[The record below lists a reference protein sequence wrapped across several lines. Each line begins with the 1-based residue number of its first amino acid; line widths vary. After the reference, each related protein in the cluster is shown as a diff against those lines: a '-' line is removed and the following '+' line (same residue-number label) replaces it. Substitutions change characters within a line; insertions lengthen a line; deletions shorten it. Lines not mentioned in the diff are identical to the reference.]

1 MLSEEANVGKVTKM
15 KKMLLALTIT
25 AGTCAFSTGS
35 LADPRALALDAA
47 EYDASTSI
55 VPAETREKLLEQTR
69 AKLAERE
76 SIDQITTG
84 SVEADPAKDDFEARG
99 VVKPNSEVTLAAGVA
114 ARIQK
119 LPFKDGE
126 TFKKGE
132 ELIVFDCARQKAEL
146 RGANATLSKATMAY
160 GGKKRLKARGAA
172 GAQEVREASADV
184 ATAKAGVDALKE
196 VIALCKISAPFN
208 GRVVE
213 RHAEP
218 HEIPAASAPIIT
230 VVDDSALELDLIVP
244 SKWLR
249 WVGKDSEFD
258 FNVDELGQ
266 SFKARVVR
274 LGAKVDAV
282 SQTIKV
288 TGMFVARPTS
298 VLAGMS
304 GSARFAPPTN

>member
-1 MLSEEANVGKVTKM
+1 M
-15 KKMLLALTIT
+15 KKTLLALAIT
-25 AGTCAFSTGS
+25 AGTVAFTTSGS
-35 LADPRALALDAA
+35 FAESRGSALDAA
-47 EYDASTSI
+47 EYDASTTI
-55 VPAETREKLLEQTR
+55 VPVKTRMKLLEKTR

-76 SIDQITTG
+76 NIDQTTTG
-84 SVEADPAKDDFEARG
+84 SIDAVPANDDYEARG

-114 ARIQK
+114 ARIEK
-119 LPFKDGE
+119 LPFKDGQ

-132 ELIVFDCARQKAEL
+132 ELVLFDCARQRAEL
-146 RGANATLSKATMAY
+146 RGADAGLSKATMAY
-160 GGKKRLKARGAA
+160 LGKKRLKARGAA

-184 ATAKAGVDALKE
+184 ATAKAAVDAYTE
-196 VIALCKISAPFN
+196 VIGLCKIDAPFD

-218 HEIPAASAPIIT
+218 HEMPAASAPIMT

-249 WVGKDSEFD
+249 WVNKDSEFD

-274 LGAKVDAV
+274 LGAKVDVV
-282 SQTIKV
+282 SQTIKL
-288 TGMFVARPTS
+288 TGMFVTRPTS

-304 GSARFAPPTN
+304 GSARFVPPTN